1 MAKKKSRRGR
11 PRVNSSAV
19 QVRMLDTEIAQV
31 DAWMKRHLPEGTRPM
46 AIRWL
51 VEIGLGRATPIGRR
65 SPKAAAKALQL
76 AGREIER
83 VVDKS
88 APAAEQAKRKRRL
101 LKGPREFRRM
111 RKD

>member
-1 MAKKKSRRGR
+1 MAKKKMRRGR
-11 PRVNSSAV
+11 PRVDSEAV
-19 QVRMLDTEIAQV
+19 TVRKLKSELAQV

-51 VEIGLGRATPIGRR
+51 VEIGLGRGAPIGRR
-65 SPKAAAKALQL
+65 SPKAAAKALRL

-83 VVDKS
+83 VVDKA

-101 LKGPREFRRM
+101 LKGPREFRGI